1 MIHLEIVG
9 SSASP
14 RAGLLTRM
22 DMMDSRAGRVGSP
35 SVIGRVGPPS
45 VMYPPSTPIRRT
57 AGIIRLRSG
66 SRNRRA
72 VVKTP
77 QQGHVPL
84 PEPADKDLPQD
95 YIASVHNAIASYNT
109 TPTSSGRSSPTNAD
123 THSTL
128 SVSQGGWTT
137 GNTTERSSLDS
148 SCYSLDEFDKQAAST
163 VNQHFEEFES
173 MLFEGPRETK
183 SNAYREC
190 QEWVTQ
196 FPHLRALGKQVLA
209 PKDTG
214 YHFTPTST
222 SISTTP
228 RPSTSGT
235 LEENDLSLATDTQ
248 GLTLSGRKV
257 KATRAPP
264 ESTKLSSRDRHH
276 DNSHISSEYD
286 FLHEE
291 VFAQDGVYEDIIA
304 VDYKN
309 IYEDNMEHKKQITP
323 RRRRVGYPP
332 ITPNACVKDSVLSA
346 AFDTMWFEI
355 MSWMRLLMKKYAAE
369 VEAKKELGALDHS
382 LIHAPPRTSSFIY
395 EQARSSNPI
404 NDILKVSTMPLVNRT
419 NPFGPGPPDVP
430 DSMVLMNPPGLWR
443 TNLSRPP
450 TVNQLRWRPGQGRS
464 LDPLHERSKVQ
475 NSDESRSHQPNPQNA
490 LRVKQIM
497 PTGVPTH
504 HRLSSPPNPMAGRLP
519 PLEPSAILTSSHCK
533 FGNRASSAIDNKE
546 GRNLAGRE
554 KSNNAVEFSRP
565 STTQAFN
572 RQPEPSYNMNR
583 RSSTPLGQN
592 RGVTYLNGQSVGL
605 GIMGSGLHPSAEHP
619 SNILEDE
626 VAPKEDIRHNQ
637 WIPST
642 PSYNNMYFRRQKTLR
657 Y

>member
-1 MIHLEIVG
+1 MLSLNPIAEDERGRLLQWKTERTRRPKQTMTSRYVRKPVPLEI
-9 SSASP
+9 
-14 RAGLLTRM
+14 
-22 DMMDSRAGRVGSP
+22 
-35 SVIGRVGPPS
+35 
-45 VMYPPSTPIRRT
+45 
-57 AGIIRLRSG
+57 
-66 SRNRRA
+66 RA

-572 RQPEPSYNMNR
+572 RAGIHLVRHLEYIKMPKDDRVS
-583 RSSTPLGQN
+583 
-592 RGVTYLNGQSVGL
+592 SVGSV
-605 GIMGSGLHPSAEHP
+605 IYRHHRVQNSQ
-619 SNILEDE
+619 NILRAARTFVQYESSLINAFGSKQGRDLPQWSKRWSGNHGQRPSPLSG
-626 VAPKEDIRHNQ
+626 APLQYSGGRGGPQGGHS
-637 WIPST
+637 P
-642 PSYNNMYFRRQKTLR
+642 
-657 Y
+657 